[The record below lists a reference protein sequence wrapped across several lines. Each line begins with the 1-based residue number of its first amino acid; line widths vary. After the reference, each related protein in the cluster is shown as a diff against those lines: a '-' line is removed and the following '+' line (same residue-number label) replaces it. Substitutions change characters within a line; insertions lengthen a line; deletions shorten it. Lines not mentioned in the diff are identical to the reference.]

1 MLKKTGRNTKMRESL
16 TDRTERACRFYIEYM
31 KKHIEGY
38 RARTPLSLIADYKSQ
53 DVMDMVVRELNNEF
67 QSTDA
72 YNKFVLEM
80 KGALF
85 SSIIPE
91 TEFEWIKDYSSAYFA
106 WNVLSTMGPQE
117 INALEVDFNRE
128 LKPLIKQN
136 LISVIP
142 ETKNDALS
150 AIYTCFDGWDVDLI
164 FKSKTLSSLKRIWL
178 KFNRE
183 LPEPFKWIDLKNHKQ
198 CAWAFKYVM
207 DHIKPD
213 YMPSFMTEINQKQ
226 LTAFL
231 TAVLYS
237 WSAHPDTRR
246 LMILRMKKTY
256 SQNLFRES
264 ITDKKVINTYVQKDI
279 KKKLDMLAKKNGR
292 KINEELEVIIMNAWH
307 DARYAEDK

>member
-1 MLKKTGRNTKMRESL
+1 MKVTL

-31 KKHIEGY
+31 KKNIEGY
-38 RARTPLSLIADYKSQ
+38 RSRTSLSLIADYKTR
-53 DVMDMVVRELNNEF
+53 DVMDMVIRELNNEF
-67 QSTDA
+67 QSTDE
-72 YNKFVLEM
+72 YNKFVLKM
-80 KGALF
+80 KGELF
-85 SSIIPE
+85 SSIVPE
-91 TEFEWIKDYSSAYFA
+91 EEFEWIKDYSSAYFA

-136 LISVIP
+136 LIPVIP
-142 ETKNDALS
+142 ENKKEALS
-150 AIYTCFDGWDVDLI
+150 AIYICFDSWEVDLF
-164 FKSKTLSSLKRIWL
+164 FKSKTISSLKRIWL

-207 DHIKPD
+207 EHIKPD

-237 WSAHPDTRR
+237 WNAHPDTRR
-246 LMILRMKKTY
+246 LMIQRMKKTY
-256 SQNLFRES
+256 NQNVFREN
-264 ITDKKVINTYVQKDI
+264 IADKKVINTYVQKDV
-279 KKKLDMLAKKNGR
+279 KEKLDMLAKKNGR

-307 DARYAEDK
+307 DARYNGNK